1 MSGTQR
7 SKDLFIYQ
15 LLDFL
20 AAALVWFL
28 FFMYRKRIETDQID
42 WKNILED
49 QNFYLGMVVIPIFWL
64 ALYYLFDRYKDVYR
78 MSRLSVIIKTLLISF
93 FGALFLLFTILRDD
107 VSLSY
112 TSYVQPFLTLFT
124 LHFFIT
130 SFVRMLW
137 LTRTK
142 VKLKNG
148 SVSFNTLIIG
158 GNQKAVELYKEI
170 ADRPHNLGHNFVGFI
185 QTNGPTNIPLVN
197 HLPLLGKLNQIDD
210 IIKEH
215 QIEESLIAIETS
227 EHDQLKSLLNT
238 LFDYK
243 DRMLVK
249 IIPDMYDI
257 MLGSVKMNHVY
268 GHAMI
273 EIEQELMPR
282 WQIFVKRSMDIIVSL
297 LGLVL
302 GFPILL
308 YIMLRTKL
316 SSEGSV
322 LYKQERIGK
331 NGKGFQILKF
341 RSMVENAENNGPQL
355 SHDHDTRVTH
365 WGSTMRKWRL
375 DELPQLWNVLKGEM
389 SLVGPRPERQF
400 YIDQIIEKAPYY
412 KQLLKVRPGITSWG
426 QVKYGYA
433 SNLDQMIQRLKYDIL
448 YIENM
453 SLALDF
459 KILFYTALVVIQGKG
474 K

>member
-1 MSGTQR
+1 MSRTRR

-15 LLDFL
+15 FLDYL
-20 AAALVWFL
+20 AAAAVWFL
-28 FFMYRKRIETDQID
+28 FFLYRKRIETEQID
-42 WKNILED
+42 WNNIYND
-49 QNFYLGMVVIPIFWL
+49 QNFYLGMAFIPVFWMV
-64 ALYYLFDRYKDVYR
+64 LYWLFDRYKDVYR
-78 MSRLSVIIKTLLISF
+78 MSRLSVIVKTLLISF

-112 TSYVQPFLTLFT
+112 TSYLQPFLTLFS
-124 LHFFIT
+124 LQFFIT
-130 SFVRMLW
+130 TFLRMLW
-137 LTRTK
+137 LTFTK
-142 VKLKNG
+142 VKLKKG
-148 SVSFNTLIIG
+148 EVHFNTLIIG

-170 ADRPHNLGHNFVGFI
+170 KERPHNLGHRFVGFL
-185 QTNGPTNIPLVN
+185 QTNDHENMPLSK
-197 HLPLLGKLNQIDD
+197 HLPLLGNIDQIDTVIED
-210 IIKEH
+210 H

-227 EHDQLKSLLNT
+227 EHDRLKSLLNK

-282 WQIFVKRSMDIIVSL
+282 WQFFIKRGMDIGVSL
-297 LGLVL
+297 IGLII
-302 GFPILL
+302 GIPIFL
-308 YIMLRTKL
+308 YIILRIKL
-316 SSEGSV
+316 SSKGNV
-322 LYKQERIGK
+322 FYTQERIGK

-341 RSMVENAENNGPQL
+341 RSMVENAEEDGPQL
-355 SHDHDTRVTH
+355 SHDHDTRVTT
-365 WGSTMRKWRL
+365 WGSKMRKWRL

-459 KILFYTALVVIQGKG
+459 KILFYTLLVVIQGKG

>member
-1 MSGTQR
+1 MSRTQR
-7 SKDLFIYQ
+7 SKDLLIYQ
-15 LLDFL
+15 FLDYL
-20 AAALVWFL
+20 AAATVWFL
-28 FFMYRKRIETDQID
+28 FFLYRKRIESDQID
-42 WKNILED
+42 WGNILGD
-49 QNFYLGMVVIPIFWL
+49 QNFYLGMIIIPIFWL

-112 TSYVQPFLTLFT
+112 TSYVQPFLTLFS
-124 LHFFIT
+124 LHFFMT

-142 VKLKNG
+142 MKLKKGEVN
-148 SVSFNTLIIG
+148 FNTLIIG
-158 GNQKAVELYKEI
+158 GNQKAVDLYEEI
-170 ADRPHNLGHNFVGFI
+170 SERPHNLGHNFVGFI
-185 QTNGPTNIPLVN
+185 QTNGPENIPLTK
-197 HLPLLGKLNQIDD
+197 HLPLLGKLNQIDK
-210 IIKEH
+210 IIDDH
-215 QIEESLIAIETS
+215 HIEESLIAIETS
-227 EHDQLKSLLNT
+227 EHDQLKSLLNI

-282 WQIFVKRSMDIIVSL
+282 WQIFVKRGMDIIVSL
-297 LGLVL
+297 LGLIVGL
-302 GFPILL
+302 PIFL
-308 YIMLRTKL
+308 YIMIRTRL
-316 SSEGSV
+316 SSEGDV
-322 LYKQERIGK
+322 LYRQERIGK
-331 NGKGFQILKF
+331 NNKEFQILKF
-341 RSMVENAENNGPQL
+341 RSMVENAEEEGPQL
-355 SHDHDTRVTH
+355 SHDHDTRVTN

-459 KILFYTALVVIQGKG
+459 KILFYTLLVVIQGKG